1 VNTAFEI
8 AMRVLGIDEDT
19 ARSNN
24 KVVPEIGGFY
34 FWQPGRGGA
43 SLLVSGEGET
53 LAATSAVSFEKHLE
67 AFLSGKR
74 N

>member
-1 VNTAFEI
+1 MNTAYEI
-8 AMRVLGIDEDT
+8 AMRVLGIDENT
-19 ARSNN
+19 ARNNN
-24 KVVPEIGGFY
+24 KVVPEIDGFY

-53 LAATSAVSFEKHLE
+53 LAATSAVSFDKHLE

>member
-1 VNTAFEI
+1 MDKAKEI

-19 ARSNN
+19 ASSNF
-24 KVVPEIGGFY
+24 KTVPEINGFY
-34 FWQPGRGGA
+34 FWQSGRGGA

-53 LAATSAVSFEKHLE
+53 LAATSAVSFDKHLE